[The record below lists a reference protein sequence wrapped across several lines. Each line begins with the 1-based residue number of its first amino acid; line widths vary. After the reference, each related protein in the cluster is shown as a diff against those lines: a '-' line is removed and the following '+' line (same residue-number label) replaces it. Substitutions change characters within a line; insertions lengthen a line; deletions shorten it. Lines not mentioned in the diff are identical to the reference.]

1 MKTLYTIV
9 AVLAAVALVGSIGA
23 ITLHQQASAIIVC
36 KDDFMK
42 LSAQFQKD
50 VLNLKST
57 SSSDINRQLAILFDN
72 YQLATTK
79 ELMNETTM
87 K

>member
-1 MKTLYTIV
+1 MKIPHML
-9 AVLAAVALVGSIGA
+9 AFLAAITVIGSVAATNLVQ
-23 ITLHQQASAIIVC
+23 QQASAIIVC

-42 LSAQFQKD
+42 LSAQFQED

-57 SSSDINRQLAILFDN
+57 SSSDINRQLAKLFDN